1 MPLARN
7 QAITIRRSF
16 ELEIESVNR
25 RVYDTLNNGVY
36 KAGFATSQTAYEE
49 AVEPLF
55 KTLDWLEL
63 RLASARYLVGNRLT
77 EGTFAC
83 SSHSYAST
91 RSTTGTLSATC
102 GVSSIIPIYG
112 PTRAISFRRWELT

>member
-16 ELEIESVNR
+16 ELEIESVNT

-49 AVEPLF
+49 AVAPLF
-55 KTLDWLEL
+55 ETLDWLYRAGEGSVAP
-63 RLASARYLVGNRLT
+63 ASAVEAPT
-77 EGTFAC
+77 
-83 SSHSYAST
+83 S
-91 RSTTGTLSATC
+91 RSAAAENHDPEQPRSRLSAH
-102 GVSSIIPIYG
+102 P
-112 PTRAISFRRWELT
+112 L